1 MQVQNISLLSFSPIK
16 HRNYQQDYNGHKL
29 PLLQYDTFSKH
40 TSPIGF
46 EGIKTQKDFRDITR
60 NRIIHC
66 FYCDTPMINPKYIE
80 ELKESGLFSGP
91 IKDIVAEIAPLKD
104 YLKPASLEVFEK
116 IEKIAKGAPQTH
128 LSRIIKTLHQESIA
142 RVRKIQA
149 PILEKIEKEGRNLS
163 PKCKKEFKRVM
174 QLHKNRLYGIPQ
186 IEEFSAKDFAY
197 KLDRCTETITNERIK
212 QELIQYAS
220 IIDHS
225 SFKNGLA
232 LMPSKVLNI
241 IVKDKTNLDYRYP
254 VNATSLQLSIVEDI
268 KRRAIK
274 LGRDDIIDLCKRA
287 EKMLMNVPVSIPFS
301 NKSFGHDLS
310 CAIKEHA
317 NPKTYEKIKLLLKK
331 LPTSDSNTNSFI
343 TKHKLSDS
351 DSIGYY
357 LLKPSNCTIEHL
369 VVASS
374 KLPITHKI
382 WDWVLACGP
391 CNNKRADG
399 SLAKYLEK
407 FPQKNQQIYFNDI
420 AGVVNDGIL
429 DLQDFMVQRNVILNE
444 GHRKLSISKI
454 SPDLLR
460 KEFGGD
466 NPQKKFNEYIA
477 LSKEGYLDK
486 EDIQEL
492 RKMLHKQCGIIV
504 SPHICNN

>member
-1 MQVQNISLLSFSPIK
+1 MQVRNINLFSFTPIK
-16 HRNYQQDYNGHKL
+16 RNNQQGYHANSFNAQQD
-29 PLLQYDTFSKH
+29 TFIKTTPTIS
-40 TSPIGF
+40 F
-46 EGIKTQKDFRDITR
+46 AGITTQKDFRDLTR
-60 NRIIHC
+60 NRIVHC
-66 FYCDTPMINPKYIE
+66 FYCNTPMINPKYIE

-91 IKDIVAEIAPLKD
+91 IKDIVTEIAPLRK

-116 IEKIAKGAPQTH
+116 IEKIAKVAPQTH

-142 RVRKIQA
+142 RVRQIQA
-149 PILEKIEKEGRNLS
+149 PILDKIEKEGRTLS

-174 QLHKNRLYGIPQ
+174 QLHKNRLNGVPQ
-186 IEEFSAKDFAY
+186 VEEFSAKDFAY
-197 KLDRCTETITNERIK
+197 KLERCTETITNERIK
-212 QELIQYAS
+212 QELIQYAG

-225 SFKNGLA
+225 SFRNGIS
-232 LMPSKVLNI
+232 LMPEKVLNVI
-241 IVKDKTNLDYRYP
+241 FKDKNNLDYRYP
-254 VNATSLQLSIVEDI
+254 INARSMQLNIVEEV
-268 KRRAIK
+268 KRRGIK
-274 LGRDDIIDLCKRA
+274 LGRDDIIDLCRRS

-343 TKHKLSDS
+343 TKHRLSDS

-407 FPQKNQQIYFNDI
+407 FPQENQQIYFNDI

-429 DLQDFMVQRNVILNE
+429 DLKDFMVQRNVILQE
-444 GHRKLSISKI
+444 GHRKLSISII
-454 SPDLLR
+454 SPELLK

-466 NPQKKFNEYIA
+466 NPQRKFNEYIELA
-477 LSKEGYLDK
+477 QKGYLDK

-492 RKMLHKQCGIIV
+492 RKTLHKQCGILV
-504 SPHICNN
+504 SPHICYN